1 MTLAERI
8 AELAQAIGADVK
20 SLLAGKANKTTPSLT
35 GPVVVSTVADTAP
48 LAGFSGQIEA
58 LEIVGTGAASSTLG
72 LYAVTD
78 TGSANIRQYRRMV
91 TGDIPAGQNLGGFT
105 GFAWNG
111 SSYRGAGQILI
122 SADDSVSSTSTPS
135 RISFSTTPIGSIGAY
150 ARLTIKNDGKVGIG
164 TTTPTELLDVA
175 GNIVAANLSGTNT
188 GDQIIPTTLPASD
201 VYEWAKA
208 ETKPTY
214 TKTEVGLGSTD
225 NTSDADKPVSTA
237 QQAALDLKAPMTAPV
252 FTGPV
257 GVGVGGGSTAGVNG
271 QIEVLQVVG
280 AGQTSSAIAA
290 YSTSDSYQ
298 ANIRQ
303 YRRRA
308 TGELQNNDV
317 IGVYAF
323 YGYVEAFAAY
333 RQNAQLLVSVDGTSS
348 LTSSPGRFEFRTIA
362 DGTTALSTR
371 MTIKSNGKVGIGTIT
386 PTELLD
392 VAGTIK
398 CNAVRTTVPVTKTTA
413 FAVADSENWLIV
425 NGTAS
430 VTVTLPAAAS
440 YIGRAI
446 TIKTISAFTVVS
458 ASSNVVPLVGG
469 AAGAALLAATPGKWV
484 SLVSDGTNWI
494 VMQGN

>member
-20 SLLAGKANKTTPSLT
+20 ALWGGKQDAGDYATNAELALKANKTTPSIT
-35 GPVVVSTVADTAP
+35 GPVVISSVADTA
-48 LAGFSGQIEA
+48 
-58 LEIVGTGAASSTLG
+58 
-72 LYAVTD
+72 
-78 TGSANIRQYRRMV
+78 
-91 TGDIPAGQNLGGFT
+91 
-105 GFAWNG
+105 
-111 SSYRGAGQILI
+111 
-122 SADDSVSSTSTPS
+122 
-135 RISFSTTPIGSIGAY
+135 
-150 ARLTIKNDGKVGIG
+150 
-164 TTTPTELLDVA
+164 TTT
-175 GNIVAANLSGTNT
+175 G
-188 GDQIIPTTLPASD
+188 
-201 VYEWAKA
+201 
-208 ETKPTY
+208 
-214 TKTEVGLGSTD
+214 
-225 NTSDADKPVSTA
+225 VS
-237 QQAALDLKAPMTAPV
+237 
-252 FTGPV
+252 
-257 GVGVGGGSTAGVNG
+257 G
-271 QIEVLQVVG
+271 QIEVLQIVG
-280 AGQTSSAIAA
+280 TGQTSSAIAA

-317 IGVYAF
+317 IGAYAF